1 MDGENIKRTESKKL
15 TLQIIFM
22 PIMVLAVA
30 TAFLYFAGP
39 ILIPIVLAAALTYL
53 LLPIVERIKKLKVPH
68 WLAVMIVMIVV
79 VAIFALLFY
88 YAVNAIA
95 DLATSLPKYMNQIE
109 STLQNWNVKI
119 SDLIERL
126 PAFIKPS
133 SDNLPI
139 DSGKVQ
145 SMGGFLLKGVHSI
158 TSFIFGV
165 VVIFFLVLFM
175 LLESELF
182 SRKFRTMFGG
192 AHAEETKNIINEIN
206 AQIRGYIQV
215 RFYIFVGLSIAI
227 TIGLLILDVQYA
239 YIWGPLA
246 GLLNII
252 PYIGAIFGA
261 IPPIILAGIQ
271 HNSILY
277 MVYVAAFFLILQTI
291 EGNYITPELTKT
303 SVDLNAVTALISL
316 LYWGWIWGGIGLF
329 LAVPVT
335 AAIKVIC
342 DHIEPLKPIGIILGT
357 ERTPKEPD
365 APANE
370 ENP

>member
-1 MDGENIKRTESKKL
+1 LSEVQSKKL
-15 TLQIIFM
+15 TLQVLFI
-22 PIMVLAVA
+22 PILALVTA

-53 LLPIVERIKKLKVPH
+53 LLPIVERIKKLKIPH
-68 WLAVMIVMIVV
+68 WLAVMIVMILV

-88 YAVNAIA
+88 YAVNGIA
-95 DLATSLPKYMNQIE
+95 DLASSLPKYMNQIE
-109 STLQNWNVKI
+109 SSLQNWNVKI
-119 SDLIERL
+119 SDFIERL
-126 PAFIKPS
+126 PGFLKPS
-133 SDNLPI
+133 GNNLPV
-139 DSGKVQ
+139 DSNKIQ
-145 SMGGFLLKGVHSI
+145 SLGGFLLKGVHSI

-165 VVIFFLVLFM
+165 VLIFFLVLFM

-182 SRKFRTMFGG
+182 AWKFSNMFGG
-192 AHAEETKNIINEIN
+192 ALAEETKNIIDEIN

-215 RFYIFVGLSIAI
+215 RFYVFVGLSIAI
-227 TIGLLILDVQYA
+227 TIGLLILNVQYA

-252 PYIGAIFGA
+252 PYIGAFMGA
-261 IPPIILAGIQ
+261 IPPVILAGIQ

-329 LAVPVT
+329 LAVPIT

-342 DHIEPLKPIGIILGT
+342 DHIEPLKPIGILLGT
-357 ERTPKEPD
+357 ERNTHKQEPPPSD
-365 APANE
+365 NE
-370 ENP
+370 KIA